1 VVVEALSP
9 FGWERYAGFDG
20 AILGIDHFGASAP
33 GDEVMRRF
41 GFTVE
46 RVAEIGRAVVRD
58 GLSGR
63 VPTLD
68 PGPEASREE

>member
-1 VVVEALSP
+1 MRTVP
-9 FGWERYAGFDG
+9 
-20 AILGIDHFGASAP
+20 IIGIDHFGASAP

-58 GLSGR
+58 GLRGR
-63 VPTLD
+63 VPTAQ
-68 PGPEASREE
+68 PGPEAR